1 MNRLAALLTALLVT
15 VAPVVLKAD
24 SAAVDFL
31 RSTGK
36 IYSVV
41 AVIVAIFLG
50 IVFYLYRLDKKLT
63 ELENQIND
71 EQ

>member
-36 IYSVV
+36 I
-41 AVIVAIFLG
+41 
-50 IVFYLYRLDKKLT
+50 
-63 ELENQIND
+63 NQIND

>member
-1 MNRLAALLTALLVT
+1 MNRLAPLLTALLVT